1 MLNVPYHGQA
11 PAKTSPIAVQAD
23 LEMLPACSVSEIRMV
38 GKLKVYAVSTKGRL
52 YDLSEV
58 PALSEVGFFYELCQ
72 WVLYCDPGQQLSM
85 MVPRLEAEV
94 CSIMA
99 KSSEVNVAF
108 QKIGLDVFR
117 ATNAVEFQHFIE
129 SAYTHW
135 GGVIWASKVPVE

>member
-58 PALSEVGFFYELCQ
+58 PALSEVGFF
-72 WVLYCDPGQQLSM
+72 M
-85 MVPRLEAEV
+85 NF
-94 CSIMA
+94 
-99 KSSEVNVAF
+99 VNGFWIVTPA
-108 QKIGLDVFR
+108 
-117 ATNAVEFQHFIE
+117 NN
-129 SAYTHW
+129 
-135 GGVIWASKVPVE
+135 